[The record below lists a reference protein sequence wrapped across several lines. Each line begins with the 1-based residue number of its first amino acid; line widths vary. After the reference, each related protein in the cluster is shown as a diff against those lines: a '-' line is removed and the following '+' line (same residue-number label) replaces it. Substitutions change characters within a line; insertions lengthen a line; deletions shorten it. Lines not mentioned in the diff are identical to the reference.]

1 MLIEFH
7 RNMLGDQVRNDAFYR
22 ALQQTIQPGKTT
34 LADLGSGT
42 GLLAFLAIK
51 LGAKACYLYEYSAA
65 LKLSQKL
72 AKQNGIR
79 HCHFIHQHSATI
91 TNPVPVDVIVS
102 ETLGNY
108 AFEENIIES
117 LEDAKRFLKPGG
129 IIIPQRIEQFI
140 APIIAE
146 HFHGEICSWND
157 VGYDLDFALAKEASL
172 NNLYVRTISPKD
184 LLQTDKAIQRWDNVD
199 FRHRNGSVRKGRAS
213 WRLETDTT
221 IYGFAIWWSCEL
233 VDKIQLSTSPW
244 APRTH
249 WEQLYFPVRTPLQ
262 VMAGDSLQITLHS
275 DSRYEVG
282 VNLRWEVGV
291 SAPSGVPR
299 QPIQKLDMRKGN
311 IE

>member
-7 RNMLGDQVRNDAFYR
+7 RNMLADHVRNDAFYR
-22 ALQQTIQPGKTT
+22 ALQHVIRPGETS
-34 LADLGSGT
+34 LADLGSGS

-79 HCHFIHQHSATI
+79 RCHFIHQHSAAVAD
-91 TNPVPVDVIVS
+91 PVPVDVIVS

-108 AFEENIIES
+108 AFEENIIEN

-129 IIIPQRIEQFI
+129 IIIPQRIEQYV
-140 APIIAE
+140 APITAE
-146 HFHGEICSWND
+146 RFYTEMCTWDD
-157 VGYDLDFALAKEASL
+157 VGFDLDFALAKEASL
-172 NNLYVRTISPKD
+172 NNLYVRTIAPDD
-184 LLQTDKAIQRWDNVD
+184 LLQAENSIQRWDNVD
-199 FRHRNGSVRKGRAS
+199 FRHTNASVRKGRAK
-213 WRLETDTT
+213 WRLEADTT

-233 VDKIQLSTSPW
+233 VDGVYLSTSPS

-249 WEQLYFPVRTPLQ
+249 WEQLYFPVRSPLN
-262 VMAGDSLQITLHS
+262 VAAGDTLSLVLHS

-282 VNLRWEVGV
+282 VNLRWEISV
-291 SAPSGVPR
+291 SGASGVLR
-299 QPIQKLDMRKGN
+299 EAEQKLDMRKGN